1 MDLLTRKQYGAR
13 VANESVESEMQ
24 TNMCLIRA
32 MATDLPPLATPHRSK
47 KKLTTTSD
55 HGDLTSAQPA
65 PMPSSFDMRTSQAF
79 VATSTTLQQSPTV
92 KTRRQTQRSKRN
104 LDVEE
109 EEVELNDRKRFA
121 TPKTARRLF
130 TSFQSVAMIDAN
142 DTSSPSVR
150 Q

>member
-1 MDLLTRKQYGAR
+1 M
-13 VANESVESEMQ
+13 
-24 TNMCLIRA
+24 
-32 MATDLPPLATPHRSK
+32 
-47 KKLTTTSD
+47 
-55 HGDLTSAQPA
+55 
-65 PMPSSFDMRTSQAF
+65 
-79 VATSTTLQQSPTV
+79 
-92 KTRRQTQRSKRN
+92 
-104 LDVEE
+104 DVEE